1 MNTNEQETVKIESD
15 EITRLK
21 IGDKNFIIIGT
32 AHISQKSADLVEKVI
47 EEENP
52 DVVCVELDPQRY
64 EALSNKKRWQELDIK
79 AIIKKKQLTTLVVN
93 LLLASYQKKL
103 GKKLGVMPGTEL
115 LVATKVAQK
124 NNIPIELCDRDV
136 KITLKRAWNKMTFW
150 QKIKFLVSG
159 LAGVFEKQDLTEEDL
174 EKLKEKD
181 VLNELMNELGKAM
194 PVLKEVLIDER
205 DTYISVKMNK
215 AKGNK
220 IVAVVGAGHVN
231 GIVEKLK
238 SNREY
243 DLDEIEKIPPSS
255 PLLKIIGWSIP
266 VIIIGSLIYIGFTQ
280 GLLAAKANSVY
291 WILANGIPSA
301 IGAIIALA
309 HPLTIISVFFAA
321 PLTSLTPVIGAG
333 YVAAFVQAY
342 FNPPKVK
349 EFESLTD
356 DFNNIKMWWK
366 NRLLKVFLVF
376 ILTSLGSALGTY
388 VGAYKIITNVF

>member
-1 MNTNEQETVKIESD
+1 MNLNETEINNTQSN
-15 EITRLK
+15 EITKLTA
-21 IGDKNFIIIGT
+21 GEKNFTIIGT
-32 AHISQKSADLVEKVI
+32 AHISQKSAELVKKII
-47 EEENP
+47 EEEQP
-52 DVVCVELDPQRY
+52 DTVCVELDPQRY

-79 AIIKKKQLTTLVVN
+79 EIIRKKQLTTLVVN
-93 LLLASYQKKL
+93 LILASYQKKL

-115 LVATKVAQK
+115 LIATQVAKE
-124 NNIPIELCDRDV
+124 NDIPIELCDRDV
-136 KITLKRAWNKMTFW
+136 KITLKRAWNKMSFF
-150 QKIKFLVSG
+150 QKFKFLLSG

-181 VLNELMNELGKAM
+181 VLNELMTELGKAM

-205 DTYISVKMNK
+205 DSYITEKMRNS
-215 AKGNK
+215 KGKN
-220 IVAVVGAGHVN
+220 IVAVVGAGHVK

-238 SNREY
+238 SNQSFN
-243 DLDEIEKIPPSS
+243 LKEIEEIPPSS
-255 PLLKIIGWSIP
+255 PVIKIIGWSIP
-266 VIIIGSLIYIGFTQ
+266 AIIIGSLIYIGFTQ
-280 GLLAAKANSVY
+280 GLLAAKANSLY

-301 IGAIIALA
+301 LGAIIALA

-342 FNPPKVK
+342 FSPPKVK

-388 VGAYKIITNVF
+388 VGAYKIISNAL

>member
-1 MNTNEQETVKIESD
+1 MENNTTSDIQVESSD
-15 EITRLK
+15 ITRIK
-21 IGDKNFIIIGT
+21 VNDKNFTIIGT
-32 AHISQKSADLVEKVI
+32 AHISQKSADLVKKVI
-47 EEENP
+47 EEEKP
-52 DVVCVELDPQRY
+52 DAVCVELDEQRY

-79 AIIKKKQLTTLVVN
+79 AIIKNKQLTTLVVN
-93 LLLASYQKKL
+93 LILASYQKKL

-115 LVATKVAQK
+115 MVATQVAK
-124 NNIPIELCDRDV
+124 ENDIPIVLCDRDV
-136 KITLKRAWNKMTFW
+136 KITLKRAWNKMSFF
-150 QKIKFLVSG
+150 QKLKFLVSG
-159 LAGVFEKQDLTEEDL
+159 LAGVFEKQDITEEEL

-181 VLNELMNELGKAM
+181 ILNELMAELGKAM

-205 DTYISVKMNK
+205 DTYITEKMRN
-215 AKGNK
+215 AEGEN

-231 GIVEKLK
+231 GIIEKLR
-238 SNREY
+238 SEQTFNLE
-243 DLDEIEKIPPSS
+243 EIVEIPPSS
-255 PLLKIIGWSIP
+255 PVLKIIGWGIP

-280 GLLAAKANSVY
+280 GILAAKANSLY

-342 FNPPKVK
+342 FSPPKVK

-356 DFNNIKMWWK
+356 DFNNVKMWCK

>member
-1 MNTNEQETVKIESD
+1 MENNTTSDIQVESSD
-15 EITRLK
+15 IARIK
-21 IGDKNFIIIGT
+21 VNDKNFTIIGT
-32 AHISQKSADLVEKVI
+32 AHISQKSADLVKKVI
-47 EEENP
+47 EEEKP
-52 DVVCVELDPQRY
+52 DAVCVELDEQRY

-79 AIIKKKQLTTLVVN
+79 AIIKNKQLTTLVVN
-93 LLLASYQKKL
+93 LILASYQKKL

-115 LVATKVAQK
+115 MVATQVAKK
-124 NNIPIELCDRDV
+124 NGIPIVLCDRDV
-136 KITLKRAWNKMTFW
+136 KITLKRAWNKMSFF
-150 QKIKFLVSG
+150 QKLKFLVSG
-159 LAGVFEKQDLTEEDL
+159 LAGVFEKQDITEEEL

-181 VLNELMNELGKAM
+181 ILNELMAELGKAM

-205 DTYISVKMNK
+205 DTYITEKMRN
-215 AKGNK
+215 AEGEN

-231 GIVEKLK
+231 GIIEKLK
-238 SNREY
+238 SEQTF
-243 DLDEIEKIPPSS
+243 DLEEIVEIPPSS
-255 PLLKIIGWSIP
+255 PVLKIIGWGIP

-280 GLLAAKANSVY
+280 GILAAKANSLY

-342 FNPPKVK
+342 FSPPKVK

-356 DFNNIKMWWK
+356 DFNNVRMWWK

>member
-1 MNTNEQETVKIESD
+1 MENNTTSDIQVESSD
-15 EITRLK
+15 ITRIK
-21 IGDKNFIIIGT
+21 VNDKNFTIIGT
-32 AHISQKSADLVEKVI
+32 AHISQKSADLVKKVI
-47 EEENP
+47 EEEKP
-52 DVVCVELDPQRY
+52 DTVCVELDEQRY

-79 AIIKKKQLTTLVVN
+79 AIIKNKQLTTLVVN
-93 LLLASYQKKL
+93 LILASYQKKL

-115 LVATKVAQK
+115 MVATQVAK
-124 NNIPIELCDRDV
+124 ENDIPIVLCDRDV
-136 KITLKRAWNKMTFW
+136 KITLKRAWNKMSFF
-150 QKIKFLVSG
+150 QKLKFLVSG
-159 LAGVFEKQDLTEEDL
+159 LAGVFEKQDITEEEL

-181 VLNELMNELGKAM
+181 ILNELMAELGKAM

-205 DTYISVKMNK
+205 DTYITEKMRN
-215 AKGNK
+215 AEGEN

-231 GIVEKLK
+231 GIIEKLR
-238 SNREY
+238 SEQTFN
-243 DLDEIEKIPPSS
+243 LEKIVEIPPSS
-255 PLLKIIGWSIP
+255 PVLKIIGWGIP

-280 GLLAAKANSVY
+280 GILAAKANSLY

-342 FNPPKVK
+342 FSPPKVK

-356 DFNNIKMWWK
+356 DFNNVKMWWK

>member
-1 MNTNEQETVKIESD
+1 MENNTTSDIQVESSD
-15 EITRLK
+15 ITRIK
-21 IGDKNFIIIGT
+21 VNDKNFTIIGT
-32 AHISQKSADLVEKVI
+32 AHISQKSADLVKKVI
-47 EEENP
+47 EEEKP
-52 DVVCVELDPQRY
+52 DTVCVELDEQRY

-79 AIIKKKQLTTLVVN
+79 AIIKNKQLTTLVVN
-93 LLLASYQKKL
+93 LILASYQKKL

-115 LVATKVAQK
+115 MVATQVAK
-124 NNIPIELCDRDV
+124 ENDIPIVLCDRDV
-136 KITLKRAWNKMTFW
+136 KITLKRAWNKMSFF
-150 QKIKFLVSG
+150 QKLKFLVSG
-159 LAGVFEKQDLTEEDL
+159 LAGVFEKQDITEEEL

-181 VLNELMNELGKAM
+181 ILNELMAELGKAM

-205 DTYISVKMNK
+205 DTYITEKMRN
-215 AKGNK
+215 AEGEN

-231 GIVEKLK
+231 GIIEKLR
-238 SNREY
+238 SEQTFN
-243 DLDEIEKIPPSS
+243 LEKIVEIPPSS
-255 PLLKIIGWSIP
+255 PVLKIIGWGIP

-280 GLLAAKANSVY
+280 GILAAKANSLY

-342 FNPPKVK
+342 FSPPKVK
-349 EFESLTD
+349 EFENLTD
-356 DFNNIKMWWK
+356 DFNNVKMWWK

>member
-1 MNTNEQETVKIESD
+1 MNVNETNTSQVESKD
-15 EITRLK
+15 ITRLK
-21 IGDKNFIIIGT
+21 INDKHFTIIGT
-32 AHISQKSADLVEKVI
+32 AHISQKSADLVKKVI
-47 EEENP
+47 EVEKP
-52 DVVCVELDPQRY
+52 DTVCVELDEQRY

-79 AIIKKKQLTTLVVN
+79 SIIKNKQLTTLVVN
-93 LLLASYQKKL
+93 LILASYQKKL

-115 LVATKVAQK
+115 MVATQVAK
-124 NNIPIELCDRDV
+124 DNNIPIVLCDRDV
-136 KITLKRAWNKMTFW
+136 KVTLKRAWNKMTFF
-150 QKIKFLVSG
+150 QKLKFLVSG
-159 LAGVFEKQDLTEEDL
+159 LAGVFEKQDITEEEL

-181 VLNELMNELGKAM
+181 ILNELMAELGKAM

-205 DTYISVKMNK
+205 DTYITEKMRN
-215 AKGNK
+215 AKGEN

-231 GIVEKLK
+231 GIIEKLK
-238 SNREY
+238 SEKAF
-243 DLDEIEKIPPSS
+243 DLEEIVQIPPAS
-255 PLLKIIGWSIP
+255 PLLKIIGWGIP
-266 VIIIGSLIYIGFTQ
+266 VVIIGSLIYIGFTQ
-280 GLLAAKANSVY
+280 GILAARANSLY

-342 FNPPKVK
+342 FSPPKVK

-356 DFNNIKMWWK
+356 DFNNVKLWWK